1 MSDFL
6 RRCILGAIA
15 TAGFVAV
22 LDLIF
27 LIIGTAIAAAL
38 LGGPP
43 VAAVLLTLL
52 AGAFIFG
59 AVVLVAL
66 VVTCLAQD
74 RQRGADVQTGTQ
86 GGTSQA
92 IEAEDTGAPCPYC
105 DAIRKRLV
113 LSGVVA
119 ALVTALGIKIFT

>member
-6 RRCILGAIA
+6 RRCLTGAIV
-15 TAGFVAV
+15 TAGLVGV
-22 LDLIF
+22 LNVIF
-27 LIIGTAIAAAL
+27 LIVVTAIAAAA

-66 VVTCLAQD
+66 VLTCLLQES
-74 RQRGADVQTGTQ
+74 QRAANVQAGTQ
-86 GGTSQA
+86 AGRGQA
-92 IEAEDTGAPCPYC
+92 IEAEDTGSPCPYC
-105 DAIRKRLV
+105 DVIRKRLV
-113 LSGVVA
+113 LSGAAA
-119 ALVTALGIKIFT
+119 ALVTALGIRIFS